1 LGVGLAAR
9 YFLIGLM
16 DMTDRHVDVVVLDD
30 DVDLLTSVAELL
42 ADCGYK
48 VKGFSDPES
57 AVEFAVDQQFTVG
70 VFDFRLGSVK
80 NGLDVVET
88 LQSMGSK
95 AEFVMVTADVERS
108 TQMRAM
114 GLKVFEYMRKPVQP
128 EELLMTVQRAIQQAQ
143 LKAA

>member
-1 LGVGLAAR
+1 MTAR
-9 YFLIGLM
+9 K
-16 DMTDRHVDVVVLDD
+16 VDIVVLDD

-42 ADCGYK
+42 ADMGYV

-57 AVEFAVDQQFTVG
+57 AVEFAVDQQFAVG

-88 LQSMGSK
+88 LQAMGSK

-108 TQMRAM
+108 TQMRAT

-128 EELLMTVQRAIQQAQ
+128 QELLDTVERAMQQAV
-143 LKAA
+143 KRAA

>member
-1 LGVGLAAR
+1 
-9 YFLIGLM
+9 M
-16 DMTDRHVDVVVLDD
+16 SDRNVDIVVLDD

-42 ADCGYK
+42 ADYGYK

-57 AVEFAVDQQFTVG
+57 AVEFALDQKFSVG

-88 LQSMGSK
+88 LQTMGSK

-108 TQMRAM
+108 TQMRAV
-114 GLKVFEYMRKPVQP
+114 GLKVFEFMHKPVPP
-128 EELLMTVQRAIQQAQ
+128 EDLISTVERAYQQAR
-143 LKAA
+143 LRAA